1 MSVPDTDDT
10 WQQALRMDPESAEQQ
25 ARRQLIKA
33 FKDEMRRAGSCQN
46 YLNKML
52 ATHEKQDEFRAAL
65 VRMVPRSSGHTY
77 LTTTPFPVW
86 EQSQPLNNVFILH
99 VSDFDFHPTASIQ
112 MAAGPEKTDILMDR
126 YEMEGFLT
134 DSEYITI
141 SSRGVVAGP
150 VLPFSVKFVKG
161 QGRMNLLQAFML
173 YCHVHEEALPAKLA
187 ATCTLVYCKAPLI
200 RDAQQEM
207 YWAMQQGYRS
217 SVRKAPHVIQWVW
230 SLTKV
235 QMIQGVLPLQ

>member
-52 ATHEKQDEFRAAL
+52 ATHEKQDEFHAAL
-65 VRMVPRSSGHTY
+65 ARMVPCSSAHTY

-86 EQSQPLNNVFILH
+86 DGSEPLKNVFILH

-173 YCHVHEEALPAKLA
+173 YCHVHEEVLPAKLA

-200 RDAQQEM
+200 RDAQQELSR
-207 YWAMQQGYRS
+207 AGS
-217 SVRKAPHVIQWVW
+217 
-230 SLTKV
+230 
-235 QMIQGVLPLQ
+235 

>member
-10 WQQALRMDPESAEQQ
+10 WQQALRMDLESAEQQ

-52 ATHEKQDEFRAAL
+52 ATHEKQDEFHAAL
-65 VRMVPRSSGHTY
+65 ARMVPRSSAHKY

-86 EQSQPLNNVFILH
+86 DGSEPLKNVFILH
-99 VSDFDFHPTASIQ
+99 VSDFDFHPTASLQ
-112 MAAGPEKTDILMDR
+112 MAAGPLVTDILMDR

-134 DSEYITI
+134 DSEHITI
-141 SSRGVVAGP
+141 SSHGVVAGP

-187 ATCTLVYCKAPLI
+187 ATCTRVYCKAPLI
-200 RDAQQEM
+200 RDAQQELSR
-207 YWAMQQGYRS
+207 AGS
-217 SVRKAPHVIQWVW
+217 
-230 SLTKV
+230 
-235 QMIQGVLPLQ
+235 